1 MLPGIENNSGIIG
14 KKLPTGRFARAAAV
28 DVARVHVFLLRT
40 KWQRRVLVGPASKRP
55 KERAAT
61 RPTIQAARELL
72 VWFHFSID

>member
-1 MLPGIENNSGIIG
+1 MLPEIENNSGIIG
-14 KKLPTGRFARAAAV
+14 KKLPTGRFGRAAAF

-40 KWQRRVLVGPASKRP
+40 KWQRQVLVCPASKRP
-55 KERAAT
+55 KDRAAT